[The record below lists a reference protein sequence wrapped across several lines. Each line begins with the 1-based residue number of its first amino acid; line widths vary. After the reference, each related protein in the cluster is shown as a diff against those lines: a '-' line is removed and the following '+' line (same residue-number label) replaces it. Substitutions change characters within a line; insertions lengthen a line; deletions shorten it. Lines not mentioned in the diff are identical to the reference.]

1 MKGLENR
8 VEEIFQNTVKKKRK
22 EEIEYRRIK
31 VRKSR

>member
-8 VEEIFQNTVKKKRK
+8 VEEIFQNTVKKRK